1 MGEDFDPLTTEN
13 TVSEISNR
21 GIVTIMLVLVVM
33 GTAGGFAFGSRGVGS
48 GILIG
53 GILAFVNYFWLERS
67 TRALF
72 EQRAASTTVLLA
84 AKYILRYVVI
94 GTVLLLLFLTDA
106 VPIAAVIAGLSVFAV
121 AVVIQGLKSI
131 FTSSF

>member
-1 MGEDFDPLTTEN
+1 MGDDFDPLTN
-13 TVSEISNR
+13 NGTVKAISNR
-21 GIVTIMLVLVVM
+21 AIIVLMLVLIIA
-33 GTAGGFAFGSRGVGS
+33 GSIGGFFFGGRGVGS

-53 GILAFVNYFWLERS
+53 GILAVINYLWLERS

-72 EQRAASTTVLLA
+72 EQRALSTTMLLA
-84 AKYILRYVVI
+84 AKYILRYVAI
-94 GTVLLLLFLTDA
+94 GAVLLLLFLTDA
-106 VPIAAVIAGLSVFAV
+106 VPMAAVLAGLSAFSI